1 MTTTGRGAIL
11 GVGHCLG
18 AIIRDNT
25 DPVFDYIRAH
35 PGSNSDIFAG
45 LTLRR
50 VLGPD
55 QSVTSI
61 MVSAAQDAL
70 RSASVSPQEIEILLG
85 AGSVGEFSAPNALA
99 AVHHALGLSPSCRAL
114 ALNTEYSTFLDG
126 MKIANDFIAAGTI
139 SRALIVCG
147 MNWTQHVDY
156 KESVCVAASDA
167 AGAAVVGRSE
177 NTSLFRLTDWEHETD
192 TSWYSALHQG
202 PRPSP
207 NIALP
212 LPDTFTTSLM
222 KIDGDRGRDA
232 VLQFGLPA
240 PPRVVARLLARNGV
254 AASDITVIAHQV
266 AQMIA
271 DKWKAAIAPAVYVTT
286 HEELA
291 DMVSAS
297 VPVNLSL
304 FLNQVSTRYLVLLG
318 VGMEMHTVAMLYE
331 RTIIP
336 IL

>member
-1 MTTTGRGAIL
+1 MATTGQGVIL

-18 AIIRDNT
+18 AIIRENS
-25 DPVFDYIRAH
+25 DPIFDYIRAH

-45 LTLRR
+45 LKLRR
-50 VLGPD
+50 VLGTD

-70 RSASVSPQEIEILLG
+70 RAAHVSPLDVDMILG
-85 AGSVGEFSAPNALA
+85 AGSVGEFNAPNALA
-99 AVHHALGLSPSCRAL
+99 AVHYGLGLSPSCRAL

-126 MKIANDFIAAGTI
+126 MKIANDLIATGTI
-139 SRALIVCG
+139 ARALIVCG

-167 AGAAVVGRSE
+167 AGAAVVGWSDD
-177 NTSLFRLTDWEHETD
+177 TSLFRLTDWEHETD

-202 PRPSP
+202 PRPSS
-207 NIALP
+207 NIAPP

-222 KIDGDRGRDA
+222 KIDGERGRDA
-232 VLQFGLPA
+232 VLQFGVPA

-266 AQMIA
+266 AQLIA

-318 VGMEMHTVAMLYE
+318 VGMEMHAVAMLYE
-331 RTIIP
+331 RTP
-336 IL
+336 MPTA